1 MSQADGREN
10 RLPDGVDKP
19 SFLEKQRVRYR
30 WFDHIMEAASRYQ
43 SSKGDYFAAGTT
55 YFSVFALFPL
65 LMIGFATA
73 GFVFA
78 NNPELLDKAKD
89 KIADSADGSMGE
101 ELTDLMDQAI
111 ASRATIGVLGLL
123 IALYAGLGWM
133 ANLRMALTVQ
143 WGPEP
148 EKAGVVKTKLADL
161 GALLGLFLAMVV
173 TFALSAL
180 SSSSFAH
187 QVLEWLHA
195 DDLPG
200 VSWALRGVSLGA
212 LDHRVVASVHLGDR
226 QTATGRVTPAQR
238 VEGRFAHRGGVRDLQ
253 TGREHLPPGRR
264 ERPRRCHV
272 RSDPG
277 HHGLRLH
284 HHPDRL
290 VRHRVGGDRSAQ
302 PQVRGHTGSGS
313 SGHQPARRGPRR
325 TVRARSRRGCRC
337 RCGCGIGYFGGDAA
351 QTLML
356 KPTVEP
362 GDSGPLVEPEPGVD
376 QRHHDQRTDET
387 DGQLGRSRQA
397 VGGQVIG
404 RCDVVTGARRV

>member
-1 MSQADGREN
+1 MSQAGGRET

-30 WFDHIMEAASRYQ
+30 WFDHIMEAATRYQ
-43 SSKGDYFAAGTT
+43 GSKGDYFAAGTT

-78 NNPELLDKAKD
+78 NNPELLDKAQD
-89 KIADSADGSMGE
+89 KIADSVDGSMGK

-161 GALLGLFLAMVV
+161 GALLGLFLAMLV
-173 TFALSAL
+173 TFSLSAL

-200 VSWALRGVSLGA
+200 ASWALRGVSLVLSIIASWLLFTWVIAKLPRVALPLRNAWKAGLLTAVAFEIFKQVGNIYLQAVVNGPAGA
-212 LDHRVVASVHLGDR
+212 TFGPILGIMVFAYITTRIILFATAWAATDPRNRKYEATPVPDRVVIS
-226 QTATGRVTPAQR
+226 PR
-238 VEGRFAHRGGVRDLQ
+238 VEVRDGLS
-253 TGREHLPPGRR
+253 GRGAAAA
-264 ERPRRCHV
+264 
-272 RSDPG
+272 
-277 HHGLRLH
+277 
-284 HHPDRL
+284 
-290 VRHRVGGDRSAQ
+290 VGAGVVAALGISAA
-302 PQVRGHTGSGS
+302 
-313 SGHQPARRGPRR
+313 ARRKR
-325 TVRARSRRGCRC
+325 
-337 RCGCGIGYFGGDAA
+337 
-351 QTLML
+351 
-356 KPTVEP
+356 
-362 GDSGPLVEPEPGVD
+362 
-376 QRHHDQRTDET
+376 
-387 DGQLGRSRQA
+387 
-397 VGGQVIG
+397 
-404 RCDVVTGARRV
+404 